1 MKDSILLKCLYY
13 PKSPTNSM
21 HAISVVIPMT
31 YFTKIEKTTLNF
43 VWTHRRFRIA
53 KAILRKKNKARGITL
68 PDFKLYF
75 KATVI

>member
-1 MKDSILLKCLYY
+1 M
-13 PKSPTNSM
+13 
-21 HAISVVIPMT
+21 AIFADV
-31 YFTKIEKTTLNF
+31 EKTTLNF